1 MSPELSTSCQ
11 AHTESLTLIP
21 CSLGHHTEHPKWLK
35 LVGSNPTSGSPP
47 GKVTQS
53 SHQLAKREGTLS
65 HRRSLLK
72 TVLIVLWPS
81 HRTCQVD
88 QLEGANHS
96 KLKQLQFRLS
106 QSVSVSS
113 HSSSLFKLLLQLL
126 LYHTNLKLLIQLPLA
141 ITNTPFHYSTLTRA
155 VPASPSHFRYTR
167 RSLRSQ
173 FRKVS
178 IRSFQAINILMFLKH
193 QKCL

>member
-35 LVGSNPTSGSPP
+35 LVGSNPTLGSPP

-53 SHQLAKREGTLS
+53 SHQLAKKKEPCHTDGPS
-65 HRRSLLK
+65 SK
-72 TVLIVLWPS
+72 TVPIVLWPS

-106 QSVSVSS
+106 QSVSN
-113 HSSSLFKLLLQLL
+113 HNSSLSRSCRCSCFYITQIRSCSYSFCLLLQT
-126 LYHTNLKLLIQLPLA
+126 HPL
-141 ITNTPFHYSTLTRA
+141 TTQH
-155 VPASPSHFRYTR
+155 
-167 RSLRSQ
+167 
-173 FRKVS
+173 
-178 IRSFQAINILMFLKH
+178 
-193 QKCL
+193 